1 MEVLP
6 QKEPSSGERPE
17 AVGGVAPATG
27 VVRAAREY
35 LLLVGSRP
43 LPRDFA
49 RQHRG
54 VCAYLPSFGSDGPG
68 GTRPSARTSGGFATA
83 ELSGLIPNA
92 RALDHLAASARNSG
106 RAPEQLDPWLP

>member
-17 AVGGVAPATG
+17 AVGGVAPAMG
-27 VVRAAREY
+27 VVR
-35 LLLVGSRP
+35 
-43 LPRDFA
+43 
-49 RQHRG
+49 
-54 VCAYLPSFGSDGPG
+54 DGPG
-68 GTRPSARTSGGFATA
+68 VPAIGRQSAAAAGFRPPTPRGLRLPAQFRLRRARGDEAIGTHFGGFATA